1 MDFLQA
7 FESMESWVER
17 IAQRIPGYAGYKAR
31 EKRREADKLLR
42 TTLAQRLKEQ
52 VQRLTDIQRR
62 LLSSGGI
69 RWLDE
74 VETVITRLQAAAD
87 KIRTASYGY
96 AGLFDAVKVNEAQ
109 LKRLYEFDA
118 ALVDV
123 VERIARAI
131 DDLEAALGT
140 PDVGAILARVQ
151 RLAQDLLTTFE
162 HRKDVLLQ
170 VDATSDEDVQT
181 VEAAPPPSDEDV
193 SPQDETSK
201 DTASNA
207 EDDEDSLEDA

>member
-7 FESMESWVER
+7 FDSMESWVER

-42 TTLAQRLKEQ
+42 TALAQRLKEQ
-52 VQRLTDIQRR
+52 VQRLTDIQQR
-62 LLSSGGI
+62 LLRSGGL
-69 RWLDE
+69 RWLDD
-74 VETVITRLQAAAD
+74 VETVVTRLQAAAD

-123 VERIARAI
+123 VERIARSI
-131 DDLEAALGT
+131 DELEASLGT
-140 PDVGAILARVQ
+140 PDMGAILAQVQ

-162 HRKDVLLQ
+162 HRKDVLLH
-170 VDATSDEDVQT
+170 VDVASDETPRAEADVASSSALDSAGTSDETADVESGSAD
-181 VEAAPPPSDEDV
+181 EA
-193 SPQDETSK
+193 
-201 DTASNA
+201 NA
-207 EDDEDSLEDA
+207 DDA